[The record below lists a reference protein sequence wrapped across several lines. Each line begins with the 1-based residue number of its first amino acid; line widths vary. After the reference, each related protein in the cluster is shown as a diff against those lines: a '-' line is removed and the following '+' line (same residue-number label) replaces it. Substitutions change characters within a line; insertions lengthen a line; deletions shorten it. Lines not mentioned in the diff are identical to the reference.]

1 MLHILRAFSNI
12 IKQTTMIYT
21 HFIANTP
28 LCIQTNGAKV
38 NDDLMRKL
46 LRMQETLKEQT
57 NDIEKIDVTLEQLPN
72 ASVSPRRMVATVH
85 AFNSAIVASDSGKHW
100 KFIIKQ
106 VQERLK
112 RQLVKRKDLLKKQS
126 LMMAG

>member
-1 MLHILRAFSNI
+1 
-12 IKQTTMIYT
+12 MIYT

-28 LCIQTNGAKV
+28 LCIQANGVKV
-38 NDDLMRKL
+38 NDNLMRKF
-46 LRMQETLKEQT
+46 LRMQKALKELT
-57 NDIEKIDVTLEQLPN
+57 DDIEKIDVTLGQLPKP
-72 ASVSPRRMVATVH
+72 SVSPRRMVATVY
-85 AFNSAIVASDSGKHW
+85 AFNSAIVASDSGRHW

-112 RQLVKRKDLLKKQS
+112 RQLLKRKDLLKKQS